1 MFIVI
6 SPAKKLNENI
16 APGSLGAAL
25 PNIPAAVLP
34 NIPAAALPNVPEAA
48 PDAPQAQP
56 TIPAF
61 TAEAQEL
68 ISILTKMSEQQ
79 LMQLMGI
86 SPQLAAL
93 NSQRYK
99 NFSLPLTSHNA
110 YCAAFFFHGDV
121 YQGLDVTT
129 LNQQDITYMQQRLRI
144 LSGLFG
150 LLKPLDL
157 ILPYRL
163 EMGSSLANKHGRNLY
178 DFWGDKITMLLGQQ
192 MEEAGDK
199 LLVNLA
205 SNEYFASVLPSKIPG
220 NVITPKFK
228 DYKNGQY
235 KVIGLLAKKARGMMA
250 RYIIQNGLSKSS
262 DLLSFNLAGY
272 SFSPSDSTPDTPVF
286 LRKKVQAA

>member
-16 APGSLGAAL
+16 APGSPAVAL
-25 PNIPAAVLP
+25 PNSPVST
-34 NIPAAALPNVPEAA
+34 A
-48 PDAPQAQP
+48 PDAPQVQP
-56 TIPAF
+56 TIPTF

-68 ISILTKMSEQQ
+68 ISILTKLSEQQ

-99 NFSLPLTSHNA
+99 NFSLPLTSDNA

-157 ILPYRL
+157 ILAYRL

-192 MEEAGDK
+192 MEEASDK

-250 RYIIQNGLSKSS
+250 RYIIQNRLSKSN

-286 LRKKVQAA
+286 LRKKAQAA

>member
-16 APGSLGAAL
+16 APGSMGAAL
-25 PNIPAAVLP
+25 PNIPVAVRP
-34 NIPAAALPNVPEAA
+34 NVSAAAPNVSAAA
-48 PDAPQAQP
+48 PNAPQAQP

-68 ISILTKMSEQQ
+68 ISILKKMSEQQ

-86 SPQLAAL
+86 SQQLAAL
-93 NSQRYK
+93 NLQRYK
-99 NFSLPLTSHNA
+99 NFSLPLTSYNA

-121 YQGLDVTT
+121 YQGLEITT
-129 LNQQDITYMQQRLRI
+129 LKQQDIIYMQQRLRI

-163 EMGSSLANKHGRNLY
+163 EMGSSLANKYGTSLY

-205 SNEYFASVLPSKIPG
+205 SNEYFASVLPSKVPG

-250 RYIIQNGLSKSS
+250 RYIIENRLSKPS
-262 DLLSFNLAGY
+262 DLLLFDLDGY